1 MVWTQKWYAAPFC
14 SEWLL
19 LRNKINIRIY
29 HINKT
34 KPLTKDFL
42 ETSIYY
48 VTQSH
53 LVILVIAICQL
64 TVSCMCA
71 SWLLVVGQTS
81 YRWLFTGVDLGE
93 WERWLGTTQP
103 PFGKWSLMYPKIDD
117 KNPIKC
123 VLSKFCTINIIIWL

>member
-1 MVWTQKWYAAPFC
+1 MLHLSPQNDFC
-14 SEWLL
+14 SGIKL
-19 LRNKINIRIY
+19 IY
-29 HINKT
+29 VFIYINKT

-71 SWLLVVGQTS
+71 S
-81 YRWLFTGVDLGE
+81 
-93 WERWLGTTQP
+93 
-103 PFGKWSLMYPKIDD
+103 
-117 KNPIKC
+117 
-123 VLSKFCTINIIIWL
+123 